1 MVPHLYFV
9 AHHDTQNE
17 AGMSTRTSW
26 AFRLVLGSSLD
37 FPWDQSIDHQ
47 NLVIQSPFWAVE
59 HG

>member
-17 AGMSTRTSW
+17 AGMTTRTSW
-26 AFRLVLGSSLD
+26 GLPAWFWVSSLD

-47 NLVIQSPFWAVE
+47 NLVIQSW
-59 HG
+59 